1 LAVPENQTLFA
12 DEFTAADQPFLAGL
26 SCGDEPWS
34 QAATEWIN
42 GSEVLDSI
50 EKFGTKVWVYR
61 NSEADDAVVGF
72 ASLAATGWQRWPPP
86 AGKRSRLLYIPQPGL
101 DQRFRGFPPDPEWRY
116 SNQILEHL
124 IGQAKDLARQ
134 IRQHKP
140 PGKHV
145 DLLTLKVHQD
155 NVAARKV
162 YERYG
167 FELLAGFDDNKH
179 LVMSHKLE
187 LGEEHEPQ
195 P

>member
-1 LAVPENQTLFA
+1 MAVPENQTLFA
-12 DEFTAADQPFLAGL
+12 DEFTVADRPFLAGL

-42 GSEVLDSI
+42 SSEVLDSI
-50 EKFGTKVWVYR
+50 EKYGTRVWVYR
-61 NSEADDAVVGF
+61 NSVADDAVVGF
-72 ASLAATGWQRWPPP
+72 GSLAATGWRRWPPP
-86 AGKRSRLLYIPQPGL
+86 DGKRSRLLYIPQLGL

-140 PGKHV
+140 PAKHV
-145 DLLTLKVHQD
+145 DLLTLKVHRD
-155 NVAARKV
+155 NIAALNV
-162 YERYG
+162 YKRSG
-167 FELLAGFDDNKH
+167 FEVLPGFDDDKH
-179 LVMSHKLE
+179 LVMSYKLE